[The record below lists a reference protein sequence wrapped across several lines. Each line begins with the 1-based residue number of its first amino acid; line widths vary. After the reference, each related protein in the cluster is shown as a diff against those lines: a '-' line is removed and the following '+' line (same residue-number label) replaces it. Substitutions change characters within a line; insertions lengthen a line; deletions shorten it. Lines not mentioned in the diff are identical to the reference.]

1 MRSLLRIYQ
10 IKRTHLAN
18 PALMSVV
25 AIMMLFSDRAAAEW
39 GLNLPEPSTPI
50 AREIIGLHNG
60 IMIACLIIFIVVF
73 AAMFYSF
80 FAHRQSKGYEPAQF
94 SHSTK
99 MEILWTVIPTLI
111 LIGFAIPSTA
121 TLLKMEDTTNAGL
134 TIKITGYQW
143 KWHYDYL
150 DTPGVGFYSNLSTPA
165 AQIRG
170 DEPKG
175 EHYLLEVDKPLVIP
189 VDTKVRF
196 LMTASDVIH
205 SWWVP
210 SFGVKKDAIP
220 GFINESWA
228 TVETIGTYRGQ
239 CTELCGKDH
248 GYMPVVVEVVSA
260 EDFETWLAEQE
271 TALSK
276 ADNTE
281 QLVKAE
287 TGTTAKTQTN

>member
-1 MRSLLRIYQ
+1 MRSLLRKIQ
-10 IKRTHLAN
+10 DKAARVVN
-18 PALMSVV
+18 PAVLT
-25 AIMMLFSDRAAAEW
+25 AAPIMLLSSNRANAEW
-39 GLNLPEPSTPI
+39 GLNLPPPSTPI

-80 FAHRQSKGYEPAQF
+80 FAHRHSKGYQPAQF

-99 MEILWTVIPTLI
+99 LEIVWTIIPTLI

-121 TLLKMEDTTNAGL
+121 TLLKMEDTTDAGL
-134 TIKITGYQW
+134 TVKITGYQW

-150 DTPGVGFYSNLSTPA
+150 DTPGVGFYSNLSTPT

-175 EHYLLEVDKPLVIP
+175 EHYLLEVDNPLVIP
-189 VDTKVRF
+189 ANTKVRF

-228 TVETIGTYRGQ
+228 SVETPGTYRGQ

-248 GYMPVVVEVVSA
+248 GYMPVVVEVLPP
-260 EDFETWLAEQE
+260 EEFEAWLAEQE
-271 TALSK
+271 TALTK
-276 ADNTE
+276 AETNE
-281 QLVKAE
+281 QLVDASSA
-287 TGTTAKTQTN
+287 AKTQTN